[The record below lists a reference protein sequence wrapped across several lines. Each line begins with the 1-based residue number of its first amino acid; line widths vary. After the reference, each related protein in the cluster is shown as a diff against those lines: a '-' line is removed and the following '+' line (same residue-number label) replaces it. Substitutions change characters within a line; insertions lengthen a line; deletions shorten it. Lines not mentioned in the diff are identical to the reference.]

1 MILQALVQLYEAL
14 AGQKKVAVEGWDKA
28 KVSHRILL
36 SEAGDIEGIIS
47 AKVRVTRGKKGMEI
61 PAEMWVPLPVVRS
74 SGVKA
79 NFLCDNASYFLGI
92 DDKGKPERTK
102 ECFQAAKELHHLI
115 LDSCQ
120 SVSARAVLH
129 FFDRWDIDK
138 AKENPFISQNIE
150 DIFGASNF
158 IFQVNGID
166 VQEDSEI
173 REAWRQ
179 HCECGDESAGE
190 NSLGLCLV
198 IGKENQKIAITHSK
212 IKGVLGAQS
221 SGANLVAFNA
231 ASFCSYGYDGEQG
244 KNAPI
249 GEYAALAY
257 VKALNYLLSD
267 TKHREILGDTTVV
280 YWSKHA
286 ETEYQDCMSAM
297 LDDNTLI
304 DAATLDQIMKNMK
317 EGKPSSLQ
325 GLEISPEEPFYILGL
340 APNAARISVRFFLEN
355 TFGETMKNLMAH
367 QERMRIVH
375 APFEKD
381 FIKIWM
387 VLKEITNPHGNDSAS
402 PILSG
407 SFLRAVLTDGNYPA
421 AVFQSMMMRIHA
433 DQDQEGDKT
442 KKKINY
448 VKSAF
453 IKAYLLQNGQK
464 KWRDII
470 QMAVNKETKE
480 ISYVLGRLFSVL
492 ENIQENANPGI
503 NATIKDR
510 YFNAA
515 CATPAVTF
523 PVLFKLSNAHL
534 RKREMDGGK
543 AVYFSKKIQEL
554 MDKITMPD
562 VGHPFPKRLTLEEQG
577 AFVLGYYQETQAR
590 YTTKKE
596 EVGNE

>member
-1 MILQALVQLYEAL
+1 MILQALVQLYETL
-14 AGQKKVAVEGWDKA
+14 VRQEKVAAEGWDKA

-36 SEAGDIEGIIS
+36 SEAGEIEGVIS
-47 AKVRVTRGKKGMEI
+47 TKVSVLRGKKVVVI

-102 ECFQAAKELHHLI
+102 ECFRAAKELHHLI

-120 SVSARAVLH
+120 SVAARAVLR
-129 FFDRWDIDK
+129 FFDRWDIEK
-138 AKENPFISQNIE
+138 AQENPFVSRNIE

-166 VQEDSEI
+166 AQEDPEI
-173 REAWRQ
+173 REAWRL
-179 HCECGDESAGE
+179 HSGNGEESGGE
-190 NSLGLCLV
+190 NPLGLCLV
-198 IGKENQKIAITHSK
+198 TGKENQKIAITHSK

-231 ASFCSYGYDGEQG
+231 VSFCSYGYDGEQG

-257 VKALNYLLSD
+257 AKALNYLLSD

-297 LDDNTLI
+297 LGDDTLI
-304 DAATLDQIMKNMK
+304 DTATLQEIMKNMK
-317 EGKPSSLQ
+317 EGNPSSLQ
-325 GLEISPEEPFYILGL
+325 GVEISPEEPFYILGL
-340 APNAARISVRFFLEN
+340 APNAARISVRFFMEN
-355 TFGETMKNLMAH
+355 TFGKTMQNLIAH

-375 APFEKD
+375 APYEKD

-387 VLKEITNPHGNDSAS
+387 VLKEITNPHGSDSAS

-407 SFLRAVLTDGNYPA
+407 SFLQAVLTDGNYPA
-421 AVFQSMMMRIHA
+421 AVFQSIMMRIHA
-433 DQDQEGDKT
+433 DLE
-442 KKKINY
+442 INY

-534 RKREMDGGK
+534 RKLEAGQ

-590 YTTKKE
+590 YTPKRE
-596 EVGNE
+596 SENE

>member
-1 MILQALVQLYEAL
+1 MILQALLQLYESL
-14 AGQKKVAVEGWDKA
+14 VRQEKVAAEGWDKA

-47 AKVRVTRGKKGMEI
+47 ARVIVTRGKKEVEI
-61 PAEMWVPLPVVRS
+61 PAEMLVPMPVVRS

-102 ECFQAAKELHHLI
+102 ECFTAAKEWHHLI

-120 SVSARAVLH
+120 SAAARAVLN

-138 AKENPFISQNIE
+138 AKENPFILRNME
-150 DIFGASNF
+150 DILGASNF
-158 IFQVNGID
+158 VFQVNGTD
-166 VQEDSEI
+166 VQEDPEVREIWQRYCESGNGSE
-173 REAWRQ
+173 
-179 HCECGDESAGE
+179 E
-190 NSLGLCLV
+190 NSCGTCLV
-198 IGKENQKIAITHSK
+198 TGKGNQKIAITHSK
-212 IKGVLGAQS
+212 IKGVSGAQS
-221 SGANLVAFNA
+221 SGASLVAFNA
-231 ASFCSYGYDGEQG
+231 AAFCSYGYDGEQG
-244 KNAPI
+244 KNAPV

-267 TKHREILGDTTVV
+267 FKHREILGDTTVV
-280 YWSKHA
+280 YWSEHA

-297 LDDNTLI
+297 LDDDDLI
-304 DAATLDQIMKNMK
+304 DEATLKQIMQNMK
-317 EGKPSSLQ
+317 DGKPSSLQ
-325 GLEISPEEPFYILGL
+325 GITISPEEPFYVLGL
-340 APNAARISVRFFLEN
+340 APNAARISVRFFMKN
-355 TFGETMKNLMAH
+355 TFGEMMRNLIAH
-367 QERMRIVH
+367 QERLQIVH

-381 FIKIWM
+381 SVKIWM
-387 VLKEITNPHGNDSAS
+387 ILKETTNPHGTDSAI
-402 PILSG
+402 PILAG
-407 SFLRAVLTDGNYPA
+407 SFLRAVLTGGKYPA
-421 AVFQSMMMRIHA
+421 AVFQSIMMRIHA
-433 DQDQEGDKT
+433 DLE
-442 KKKINY
+442 INY

-453 IKAYLLQNGQK
+453 IKAYLWQNGQK
-464 KWRDII
+464 KWRDMI

-492 ENIQENANPGI
+492 ENVQERANPGI

-534 RKREMDGGK
+534 RKLEGGQ
-543 AVYFSKKIQEL
+543 AVYFSKKIQEML
-554 MDKITMPD
+554 DKITMPD

-590 YTTKKE
+590 YTKKE
-596 EVGNE
+596 ESENE

>member
-14 AGQKKVAVEGWDKA
+14 VDQEKMAREGWDKA
-28 KVSHRILL
+28 GISHRILL
-36 SEAGDIEGIIS
+36 SESGEIEGIIS
-47 AKVRVTRGKKGMEI
+47 ARTKAANGNEKKAEVEVPIQKVRSGKN
-61 PAEMWVPLPVVRS
+61 PPPY
-74 SGVKA
+74 
-79 NFLCDNASYFLGI
+79 FLCDNSKYFLGFWE
-92 DDKGKPERTK
+92 DDSKNAITTK
-102 ECFQAAKELHHLI
+102 DRFEAARKYHHEI
-115 LDSCQ
+115 LNTCDS
-120 SVSARAVLH
+120 VAARAILR
-129 FFDRWDIDK
+129 FFDQWDVDR
-138 AKENPFISQNIE
+138 AVENRFVLP
-150 DIFGASNF
+150 NF
-158 IFQVNGID
+158 HDLIGGNLFFQVNGKDATEDKAI
-166 VQEDSEI
+166 QEVWKIHLESEGAQ
-173 REAWRQ
+173 E
-179 HCECGDESAGE
+179 
-190 NSLGLCLV
+190 LGLGQCLV
-198 IGKENQKIAITHSK
+198 TGEANQRIARLHGK
-212 IKGVLGAQS
+212 IKNVPGATKPM
-221 SGANLVAFNA
+221 NLVSFNNPA
-231 ASFCSYGYDGEQG
+231 FCSYGYDGEQG
-244 KNAPI
+244 KNAPV

-257 VKALNYLLSD
+257 AKALNYLLSD

-297 LDDNTLI
+297 LGDDTLI
-304 DAATLDQIMKNMK
+304 NTATLQEIMKNMK
-317 EGKPSSLQ
+317 EGNPSSLQ
-325 GLEISPEEPFYILGL
+325 GVEISPEEPFYILGL
-340 APNAARISVRFFLEN
+340 APNAARISVRFFMEN
-355 TFGETMKNLMAH
+355 TFGKTMQNLMAH

-442 KKKINY
+442 KKKIEKINY

-453 IKAYLLQNGQK
+453 IKAYLLQNGEK

-534 RKREMDGGK
+534 RKLEAGQ
-543 AVYFSKKIQEL
+543 AVYFSKKIQEM
-554 MDKITMPD
+554 MDKIPMPD
-562 VGHPFPKRLTLEEQG
+562 AGHPFPKRLTLEEQG

-590 YTTKKE
+590 YTKKE

>member
-14 AGQKKVAVEGWDKA
+14 VQQRKMVRDGWDKVG
-28 KVSHRILL
+28 VSYRILL
-36 SEAGDIEGIIS
+36 SECGEIEGIIS
-47 AKVRVTRGKKGMEI
+47 AKTKTDKGNEKK
-61 PAEMWVPLPVVRS
+61 AEVEVPMQKVRS
-74 SGVKA
+74 GK
-79 NFLCDNASYFLGI
+79 NPPPYFLCDNSKYFLGFGE
-92 DDKGKPERTK
+92 DDSKNVIITK
-102 ECFQAAKELHHLI
+102 ERFEAARKYHHQI
-115 LDSCQ
+115 LDSCD
-120 SVSARAVLH
+120 SIVARAILC
-129 FFDRWDIDK
+129 FFDHWDVERVF
-138 AKENPFISQNIE
+138 ENQFVLADLQDLKKGNLL
-150 DIFGASNF
+150 
-158 IFQVNGID
+158 FQVNGKD
-166 VQEDSEI
+166 VTEDKEIQEVWGMHLESEGAQEFSFG
-173 REAWRQ
+173 R
-179 HCECGDESAGE
+179 
-190 NSLGLCLV
+190 CLV
-198 IGKENQKIAITHSK
+198 TGKGNQKIARLHGK
-212 IKGVLGAQS
+212 IKNVPGATKPV
-221 SGANLVAFNA
+221 NLVSFNKEA
-231 ASFCSYGYDGEQG
+231 FCSYGYDGEQG

-257 VKALNYLLSD
+257 AKALNYLLSD

-297 LDDNTLI
+297 LDDDTLI
-304 DAATLDQIMKNMK
+304 DTATLQEIMKNMK
-317 EGKPSSLQ
+317 EGNPSSLQ
-325 GLEISPEEPFYILGL
+325 GVEISPEEPFYILGL
-340 APNAARISVRFFLEN
+340 APNAARISVRFFMEN
-355 TFGETMKNLMAH
+355 TFGKTMQNLIAH

-375 APFEKD
+375 APYEKD

-387 VLKEITNPHGNDSAS
+387 VLKEITNPHGSDSAS

-407 SFLRAVLTDGNYPA
+407 SFLQAVLTDGNYPA
-421 AVFQSMMMRIHA
+421 AVFQSIMMRIHA
-433 DQDQEGDKT
+433 DLE
-442 KKKINY
+442 INY

-534 RKREMDGGK
+534 RKLEAGQ

-590 YTTKKE
+590 YTPKRE
-596 EVGNE
+596 SGNE